1 MTLNCKYTARMQEL
15 WKREGLRGF
24 CIGAAYGPL
33 LLIHVVIGSV
43 PTEAWADP
51 QRVSMC
57 GSPLRGGA
65 DCGGSGIAYNNHM

>member
-1 MTLNCKYTARMQEL
+1 MNSDGHFLT
-15 WKREGLRGF
+15 
-24 CIGAAYGPL
+24 
-33 LLIHVVIGSV
+33 IHLVIGSV

-65 DCGGSGIAYNNHM
+65 DCGGSGIAYNVSSVYGVNVASLN